1 MAGGHVSKRGLS
13 GGAKLPLRTAPGITR
28 CLHARVPPC
37 VTDYSVFNTA
47 CLPEGGF
54 CHTHL
59 PRNAQGASAHQ
70 PQPTMLQRGEDYRR
84 EQPRQSADSPEQAE
98 CGL

>member
-1 MAGGHVSKRGLS
+1 MAGEHVSERGLT
-13 GGAKLPLRTAPGITR
+13 GGAKLPLRTAADTTL
-28 CLHARVPPC
+28 CLHTRVPPC
-37 VTDYSVFNTA
+37 VTGYSVCNTA
-47 CLPEGGF
+47 GRRRVLS
-54 CHTHL
+54 HTHL
-59 PRNAQGASAHQ
+59 PRNAQGTSAHQ